1 MITPPAPPAQ
11 GVASVDGTTIA
22 TYDFGDPD
30 APVALAVHG
39 FASSGLLNWRNS
51 GWVRD
56 LIRAGYRVIAIDQRG
71 HGQSGKPHAPEAYTM
86 RLLVAD
92 VLQVL
97 DTFMLDE
104 VSYIGY
110 SLGARVGWQ
119 TALTAPG
126 RISRAVLGGIPD
138 GDPLTRFHTD
148 QARAFIADETAIDD
162 RLTDTYVRMAASI
175 PGNDLSALISLVEG
189 MRGGPQP
196 DPANPPAQAM
206 LFATGSDDP
215 ILSASRS
222 LASAAPR
229 GSFYEIPGRNHF
241 NAPTARGF
249 RDAALAF
256 LAEGSLLASPRDP
269 LR

>member
-30 APVALAVHG
+30 APAVLAVHG

-56 LIRAGYRVIAIDQRG
+56 LMRAGFRVIAIDQRG
-71 HGQSGKPHAPEAYTM
+71 HGQSAKPHSPSAYTM
-86 RLLVAD
+86 ELLVSD

-104 VSYIGY
+104 VAYLGY

-126 RISRAVLGGIPD
+126 RISRAILGGIPG
-138 GDPLTRFHTD
+138 GDPLTRFRID
-148 QARAFIADETAIDD
+148 QARAFISDGRTIDD
-162 RLTDTYVRMAASI
+162 RLTDTYVQMARGI
-175 PGNDLSALISLVEG
+175 PNNDLEALVCLVEG

-196 DPANPPAQAM
+196 EPANPPTQPT

-215 ILSASRS
+215 ILAASRH
-222 LASAAPR
+222 LAAATPQ
-229 GSFYEIPGRNHF
+229 GSFYEIPDRNHF
-241 NAPTARGF
+241 NAPTSRAF
-249 RDAALAF
+249 RDAAVRF
-256 LAEGSLLASPRDP
+256 LTEA
-269 LR
+269 